1 MTTGKGPMNWQ
12 PPWPKAR
19 LTEIFSSM
27 EIIDKIMMSLVVNG
41 YAVGL

>member
-1 MTTGKGPMNWQ
+1 MTTRKGPINWP

-27 EIIDKIMMSLVVNG
+27 EIIDNHDVTSGDIL
-41 YAVGL
+41 A